1 MNKENVTFRWTGS
14 KWRQTFSE
22 RVPDRGDGTWVEQ
35 PTPGEKEK
43 EGGGGRGLKGE

>member
-22 RVPDRGDGTWVEQ
+22 HVQDRGDGTWVEQ